1 MRRLLLAF
9 AALALLALPVH
20 AQRFGGGDAPGDFD
34 FYVLALSWS
43 PSFCETTGFD
53 RGSRQCDRGANPGF
67 VLHGLWPQ
75 YQRGYPSRCGM
86 DRPLPRYVLDEM
98 RGVFPE
104 DGLARH
110 EWRTHGTCS
119 GLSPQAYFRAAAE
132 AKAHVKIPA
141 EFAAPRAEQRLG
153 ALEVER
159 AFVAANPG
167 LRPDMMAVT
176 CKRGMIEEV
185 RVCFSKDLRSFVPC
199 EEVNRQQ
206 CRAPSMMVPVSR

>member
-1 MRRLLLAF
+1 MRRALLAF
-9 AALALLALPVH
+9 AALLLTLLPAQ
-20 AQRFGGGDAPGDFD
+20 AQRGGDVPGDFD

-43 PSFCETTGFD
+43 PAFCETTGFD

-75 YQRGYPSRCGM
+75 YERGYPSRCGA
-86 DRPLPRYVLDEM
+86 DRPLPRYVLEES
-98 RGVFPE
+98 RGIFPE

-110 EWRTHGTCS
+110 EWRSHGTCS
-119 GLSPQAYFRAAAE
+119 GLSPQAYFRAAGE
-132 AKAHVKIPA
+132 AKARIVIPP
-141 EFAAPRAEQRLG
+141 ELKAPRAEQRLK
-153 ALEVER
+153 ALEIER

-167 LRPDMMAVT
+167 LRADMMAVT

-185 RVCFSKDLRSFVPC
+185 RICFSKDLRGFQPC

-206 CRAPSMMVPVSR
+206 CRAPDMMVPVSR